1 MMGQQG
7 QKEETGDEAPLHLL
21 FCPQVQKGQDYESY
35 KRFQRNKKPDNIVE
49 SDKKQLMCQ
58 VASMI
63 KRKMATEPFAFNH
76 VVCGLHVIAIN
87 IEPRSDQ
94 YLALSLNLG
103 HLY

>member
-1 MMGQQG
+1 
-7 QKEETGDEAPLHLL
+7 
-21 FCPQVQKGQDYESY
+21 
-35 KRFQRNKKPDNIVE
+35 
-49 SDKKQLMCQ
+49 MCQ
-58 VASMI
+58 FASVI
-63 KRKMATEPFAFNH
+63 KRKMATEPFTFNH